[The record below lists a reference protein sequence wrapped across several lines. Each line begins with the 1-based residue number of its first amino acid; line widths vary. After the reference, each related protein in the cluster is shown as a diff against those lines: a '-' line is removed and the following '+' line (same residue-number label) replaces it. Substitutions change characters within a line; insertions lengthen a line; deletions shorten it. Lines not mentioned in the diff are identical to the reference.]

1 MISRHTDLLTGEQQ
15 ILKQLCASAAPA
27 ELVGHQGG
35 LLPAPGLPIACAQKN
50 FGRAVPAIA
59 ASPNNERRTTGLSTI
74 EDQRDRRIGQGT
86 ERIGAAIEDQ
96 RDRRIGQ
103 AYWSVGERIRKNQ
116 NHPSEQRIGQ
126 GTPRFGLSLF
136 APDDGTAPAF
146 YFHGSGLSR
155 PSATSS
161 RQCCEGLLDILPKR
175 LCRSEPSY
183 V

>member
-1 MISRHTDLLTGEQQ
+1 M
-15 ILKQLCASAAPA
+15 KQLCASAAPA

-126 GTPRFGLSLF
+126 GTPRSPKIHFRRGLAGLSQVTYETHVGLVQELLQERRPH
-136 APDDGTAPAF
+136 ASRLGEQHPNITKSHHNDALRAGPAMT
-146 YFHGSGLSR
+146 
-155 PSATSS
+155 P
-161 RQCCEGLLDILPKR
+161 
-175 LCRSEPSY
+175 
-183 V
+183 